1 MVLSRS
7 EILSAIER
15 LDRFVMTHDTPDAAM
30 VPGTTFRIER
40 IFREER
46 SPGAIIV
53 YENAEQIAWLNLEDD
68 GTLAGGGKHP
78 DVLIKVARFL

>member
-7 EILSAIER
+7 EILSAVHR
-15 LDRFVMTHDTPDAAM
+15 LDRFVMTHGTSDSAV

-46 SPGAIIV
+46 SPGAILV
-53 YENAEQIAWLNLEDD
+53 YEDDEQIAWLNLEDD
-68 GTLAGGGKHP
+68 GTLAGGGEHP
-78 DVLIKVARFL
+78 DVLIKVACLL